1 MSHTFFIAASYGV
14 TVLGLGGLAAWFLI
28 DYASQRRALAELEA
42 RGIGRRSRP
51 AGTSVAKDEA

>member
-14 TVLGLGGLAAWFLI
+14 AFLGLSGLAVWFLA

-42 RGIGRRSRP
+42 RGIGRRLRS
-51 AGTSVAKDEA
+51 AGKDEA